1 MAQVDTDGSGEIDY
15 TEFVIATMNRN
26 RLLSKDRLQAAF
38 NAFDTDRSG
47 SISADEL
54 K

>member
-1 MAQVDTDGSGEIDY
+1 
-15 TEFVIATMNRN
+15 MNRN
-26 RLLSKDRLQAAF
+26 RLLSRDRLQAAF

-54 K
+54 KQMLGQGTEYDESVW